1 MILQVRRLLMKPD
14 IIRLNR
20 HRIKENDR
28 KVFYNVVNAT
38 KLPADDQIVID
49 LYYAIK
55 TGVRLLKTDN
65 VTLLN
70 LSPMIKNK
78 FNLRIEKCD

>member
-1 MILQVRRLLMKPD
+1 MKPD